1 MAKIKKPLIFALC
14 ILPIA
19 FVAGIFSGIY
29 QLDTFS
35 DEIVA
40 QAIAQVG
47 SKEIL
52 VIVTGLQTAL
62 YALVCG
68 FVGYILADKMGLIK
82 SFKITKKPLFMTLA
96 VSVAGGIFF
105 SLDHWIFGS
114 FIDGIQSANKASLT
128 VSGVIASIL
137 YGGIIEEVLMRLFFM
152 SLIAFVIWKLFARK
166 YSKDNIPTAV
176 FLLANVIA
184 ALAFAALHLPATVS
198 IFCGLT
204 PIIVFRCFLLNG
216 SFAIIFGELY
226 RRYGILYAM
235 MSHGVFHIV
244 SKLIWIVF
252 I

>member
-1 MAKIKKPLIFALC
+1 MIK
-14 ILPIA
+14 
-19 FVAGIFSGIY
+19 
-29 QLDTFS
+29 
-35 DEIVA
+35 
-40 QAIAQVG
+40 
-47 SKEIL
+47 
-52 VIVTGLQTAL
+52 VI
-62 YALVCG
+62 
-68 FVGYILADKMGLIK
+68 MGLK
-82 SFKITKKPLFMTLA
+82 GSGKTKKLIESIKD
-96 VSVAGGIFF
+96 SVVNAHGFF

-166 YSKDNIPTAV
+166 YSKENIPTAV

-198 IFCGLT
+198 IFGGLT

-235 MSHGVFHIV
+235 MSHAVFHIV